1 MEDSIRGAHEAG
13 VSESTGSTKDLNAA
27 KGLDL
32 STTFF
37 STPCTHSLAHVLSP
51 DVSSPQVPQVA
62 DGCVLGAV

>member
-1 MEDSIRGAHEAG
+1 M
-13 VSESTGSTKDLNAA
+13 LYAA
-27 KGLDL
+27 KGLDV

-51 DVSSPQVPQVA
+51 DVSSLQVPQVA